1 MIFKFF
7 FNVYLLLS
15 YNLPLENGLTLHLI
29 KIKYFLHMDA
39 LCQVCL
45 KLAQWLWKCSVF
57 FHYQVF
63 CYQFL
68 LKKKHGPSFEK
79 FKSPLAQGSFVTS
92 LVKGGLLILEKKT
105 KMLKVHDNNYEQQKK
120 LTCTFGSGELKIKQ
134 NNKLLFWELN
144 PLKIDPKMPLSHILL
159 KLVKWF

>member
-1 MIFKFF
+1 M
-7 FNVYLLLS
+7 
-15 YNLPLENGLTLHLI
+15 
-29 KIKYFLHMDA
+29 
-39 LCQVCL
+39 LCAKSV
-45 KLAQWLWKCSVF
+45 WNWPSDSGEDLWKCSLF
-57 FHYQVF
+57 
-63 CYQFL
+63 FL
-68 LKKKHGPSFEK
+68 LPGILLSIPLEKKKHGPSFEK

-144 PLKIDPKMPLSHILL
+144 PLKIDPKMLLSQILL

>member
-1 MIFKFF
+1 MKLAQWMVLENRMILKKI
-7 FNVYLLLS
+7 FNVYLLFS
-15 YNLPLENGLTLHLI
+15 YNLPLENGLILHLI

-68 LKKKHGPSFEK
+68 LKNKHGPSFEK

-92 LVKGGLLILEKKT
+92 LKEDKNVKSSRQQLWTTEKAH
-105 KMLKVHDNNYEQQKK
+105 LH
-120 LTCTFGSGELKIKQ
+120 
-134 NNKLLFWELN
+134 FWLRWAKN
-144 PLKIDPKMPLSHILL
+144 
-159 KLVKWF
+159 